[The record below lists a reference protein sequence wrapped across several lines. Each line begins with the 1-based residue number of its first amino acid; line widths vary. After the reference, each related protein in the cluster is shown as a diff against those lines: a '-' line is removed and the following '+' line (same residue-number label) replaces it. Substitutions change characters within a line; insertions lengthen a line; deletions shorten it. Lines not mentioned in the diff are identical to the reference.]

1 MQEEFFMN
9 SMEKDPKL
17 SGEHG
22 AQTRKSLALKAEEIL
37 GLDLETVVADDDLM
51 YDSLMKLKPLENPK
65 KNPMHIYCSDGHCHR
80 SPVSVF
86 RLTAS
91 PAGTAVPASYD
102 PQTVRN
108 ISQHTG

>member
-9 SMEKDPKL
+9 SMEKDSKL

-65 KNPMHIYCSDGHCHR
+65 KNPMQNA
-80 SPVSVF
+80 
-86 RLTAS
+86 L
-91 PAGTAVPASYD
+91 
-102 PQTVRN
+102 RN
-108 ISQHTG
+108 IITTGMGKSSQD

>member
-37 GLDLETVVADDDLM
+37 GLDLE
-51 YDSLMKLKPLENPK
+51 KW
-65 KNPMHIYCSDGHCHR
+65 
-80 SPVSVF
+80 
-86 RLTAS
+86 
-91 PAGTAVPASYD
+91 
-102 PQTVRN
+102 
-108 ISQHTG
+108 

>member
-37 GLDLETVVADDDLM
+37 GLDLETVVADDDWITLVT
-51 YDSLMKLKPLENPK
+51 
-65 KNPMHIYCSDGHCHR
+65 
-80 SPVSVF
+80 PVPSATPFSGV
-86 RLTAS
+86 L
-91 PAGTAVPASYD
+91 V
-102 PQTVRN
+102 
-108 ISQHTG
+108 IL

>member
-22 AQTRKSLALKAEEIL
+22 AQTRKSL

-65 KNPMHIYCSDGHCHR
+65 KNPMQNALRKYYYYRNGKEF
-80 SPVSVF
+80 P
-86 RLTAS
+86 RLNN
-91 PAGTAVPASYD
+91 Y
-102 PQTVRN
+102 QR
-108 ISQHTG
+108 

>member
-37 GLDLETVVADDDLM
+37 GLDLETVVADDDLIARIKQREIVGKV
-51 YDSLMKLKPLENPK
+51 DFKAGVPPEHQNIILSFFGAEVVDGNIPLE
-65 KNPMHIYCSDGHCHR
+65 KNI
-80 SPVSVF
+80 VF
-86 RLTAS
+86 
-91 PAGTAVPASYD
+91 
-102 PQTVRN
+102 
-108 ISQHTG
+108 

>member
-22 AQTRKSLALKAEEIL
+22 AQTRRSLALKAEEIL

-51 YDSLMKLKPLENPK
+51 YDSLMKLNRLRTQRKIQCR
-65 KNPMHIYCSDGHCHR
+65 MH
-80 SPVSVF
+80 
-86 RLTAS
+86 
-91 PAGTAVPASYD
+91 
-102 PQTVRN
+102 
-108 ISQHTG
+108 

>member
-51 YDSLMKLKPLENPK
+51 LSLI
-65 KNPMHIYCSDGHCHR
+65 HI
-80 SPVSVF
+80 
-86 RLTAS
+86 
-91 PAGTAVPASYD
+91 
-102 PQTVRN
+102 
-108 ISQHTG
+108 

>member
-51 YDSLMKLKPLENPK
+51 YDSLMKLKPLENPLRK
-65 KNPMHIYCSDGHCHR
+65 YYYYRNGKEFP
-80 SPVSVF
+80 
-86 RLTAS
+86 RLNN
-91 PAGTAVPASYD
+91 Y
-102 PQTVRN
+102 QR
-108 ISQHTG
+108 

>member
-65 KNPMHIYCSDGHCHR
+65 KNPMQNAHEKILLLQEWER
-80 SPVSVF
+80 IP
-86 RLTAS
+86 T
-91 PAGTAVPASYD
+91 T
-102 PQTVRN
+102 
-108 ISQHTG
+108 

>member
-37 GLDLETVVADDDLM
+37 GLDLETVVADD
-51 YDSLMKLKPLENPK
+51 SLMKLKPLENPK
-65 KNPMHIYCSDGHCHR
+65 KNPMQNALRKYYYYRNGKEF
-80 SPVSVF
+80 P
-86 RLTAS
+86 RLNN
-91 PAGTAVPASYD
+91 Y
-102 PQTVRN
+102 QR
-108 ISQHTG
+108 

>member
-37 GLDLETVVADDDLM
+37 GLDLKALSEWIRGPEAHQPD
-51 YDSLMKLKPLENPK
+51 
-65 KNPMHIYCSDGHCHR
+65 H
-80 SPVSVF
+80 
-86 RLTAS
+86 
-91 PAGTAVPASYD
+91 
-102 PQTVRN
+102 
-108 ISQHTG
+108 

>member
-17 SGEHG
+17 NGEHG

-51 YDSLMKLKPLENPK
+51 YDCLLYTSPNPRD
-65 KNPMHIYCSDGHCHR
+65 CS
-80 SPVSVF
+80 
-86 RLTAS
+86 
-91 PAGTAVPASYD
+91 
-102 PQTVRN
+102 
-108 ISQHTG
+108 

>member
-37 GLDLETVVADDDLM
+37 HFTNFIN
-51 YDSLMKLKPLENPK
+51 Y
-65 KNPMHIYCSDGHCHR
+65 
-80 SPVSVF
+80 
-86 RLTAS
+86 TAL
-91 PAGTAVPASYD
+91 GITAVLT
-102 PQTVRN
+102 TVLLAGALWLLRRN
-108 ISQHTG
+108 YNFNGEILWKLHS

>member
-9 SMEKDPKL
+9 SMEKDHKL

-65 KNPMHIYCSDGHCHR
+65 KNPMQNALRKYYYYRNGKEF
-80 SPVSVF
+80 P
-86 RLTAS
+86 RLNN
-91 PAGTAVPASYD
+91 Y
-102 PQTVRN
+102 QR
-108 ISQHTG
+108 